1 MHGEITGEE
10 TQAMFRPHNR
20 PEAVVPLSKI
30 SGRDKV
36 WYLKDKYG
44 WNIVTFKNKP
54 FKSLL
59 RIVCQNIRKV
69 VG

>member
-10 TQAMFRPHNR
+10 TQAMFGPHNR

-36 WYLKDKYG
+36 WYLKEKYL
-44 WNIVTFKNKP
+44 F
-54 FKSLL
+54 L
-59 RIVCQNIRKV
+59 
-69 VG
+69 